1 MIYVLLDEFNT
12 IHSYSIK
19 ISDNQVFSE
28 EWILLDVNYDM
39 DPDELIFK
47 YKYVDGNLIE
57 LTETEK
63 DKYLS
68 VQEVTAQEIT
78 IEDIVREQESK
89 ILILQKENQ
98 ELKESLNQIYASVTE
113 LMAMTLE
120 QK

>member
-12 IHSYSIK
+12 IHSYSIR

-68 VQEVTAQEIT
+68 AQEIT
-78 IEDIVREQESK
+78 IEDMVREQESK

-120 QK
+120 KK